1 MYSNSDNLDYDYIE
15 LLNTLNQEN
24 NGFQIINNNFNY
36 FSNNLNNLILN
47 ENKDLLSTN
56 VFDALSSRIFGN
68 LNNLRDLGLNNKPQI
83 NNFGKK
89 SKKIFNILH
98 IKRKSPVNDSV
109 YETQNQ
115 LVKSSTEDKKENISN
130 EDDFKSNLIY
140 SDNNCD
146 KNNSL
151 TEIIL
156 SEQSKTKPHNKS
168 SDDNLIKKC
177 KHLVLDSVMEFIN
190 KKIFTIYNGNIGN
203 NIYRKELLTLNKK
216 QKSNSNIIFNRE
228 FANKTISDI
237 LSDNISTRYTN
248 YLPEHNKLLI
258 QKLRNDNDEIKKI
271 YFNILFNITFNQ
283 CLSHFIGKEFIE
295 ELEGMKCFEDIKDT
309 LGDDVEYINLVK
321 YYLENFENIVKNKN
335 PRRPKKSKN

>member
-1 MYSNSDNLDYDYIE
+1 M
-15 LLNTLNQEN
+15 
-24 NGFQIINNNFNY
+24 
-36 FSNNLNNLILN
+36 
-47 ENKDLLSTN
+47 
-56 VFDALSSRIFGN
+56 
-68 LNNLRDLGLNNKPQI
+68 
-83 NNFGKK
+83 
-89 SKKIFNILH
+89 ILH
-98 IKRKSPVNDSV
+98 IKRKSPINDSV

-115 LVKSSTEDKKENISN
+115 LVKSS
-130 EDDFKSNLIY
+130 
-140 SDNNCD
+140 
-146 KNNSL
+146 NSL

-177 KHLVLDSVMEFIN
+177 KHLILNSVMEFIN

-216 QKSNSNIIFNRE
+216 QKSNSNIE

-271 YFNILFNITFNQ
+271 YFNTLFNITFNQ